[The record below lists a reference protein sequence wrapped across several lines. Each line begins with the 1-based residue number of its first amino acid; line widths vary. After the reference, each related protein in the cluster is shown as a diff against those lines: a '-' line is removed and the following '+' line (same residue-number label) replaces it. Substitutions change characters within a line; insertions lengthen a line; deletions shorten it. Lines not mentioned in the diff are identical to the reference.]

1 MTDST
6 NPSVA
11 TTIPIFNKPMKSKDG
26 FSLEATNITI
36 DGKDSR
42 SAPLCDEDALK
53 QKIKEH
59 KLPEQV
65 QAFLEEHGG
74 IGRLMKEVVKYNS
87 RVDISMAYV
96 LVLDWAYGELGL
108 NNTELEKTVEEK
120 LKVLKEE
127 NGFSVKVEDGT
138 QFLATRKNN
147 LP

>member
-26 FSLEATNITI
+26 FSLEATNIM
-36 DGKDSR
+36 
-42 SAPLCDEDALK
+42 CDEDALK

-127 NGFSVKVEDGT
+127 NGFSVKVDE
-138 QFLATRKNN
+138 K
-147 LP
+147 

>member
-26 FSLEATNITI
+26 FSLEATNIM
-36 DGKDSR
+36 
-42 SAPLCDEDALK
+42 CDEDALK

>member
-6 NPSVA
+6 NPSVATTQVDTEQVPSVA

-26 FSLEATNITI
+26 FSLEATNIM
-36 DGKDSR
+36 
-42 SAPLCDEDALK
+42 CDEDALK

-59 KLPEQV
+59 KPPEQV

-120 LKVLKEE
+120 LKLLKEE
-127 NGFSVKVEDGT
+127 NGFEVRVEE
-138 QFLATRKNN
+138 K
-147 LP
+147 

>member
-1 MTDST
+1 MST
-6 NPSVA
+6 QID

-26 FSLEATNITI
+26 VSLEATNITI
-36 DGKDSR
+36 DEENSV
-42 SAPLCDEDALK
+42 ALK
-53 QKIKEH
+53 EKIKEH
-59 KLPEQV
+59 KFPEQV

-108 NNTELEKTVEEK
+108 NDVELEKTVEEK

-127 NGFSVKVEDGT
+127 NGFSVKVEE
-138 QFLATRKNN
+138 K
-147 LP
+147 